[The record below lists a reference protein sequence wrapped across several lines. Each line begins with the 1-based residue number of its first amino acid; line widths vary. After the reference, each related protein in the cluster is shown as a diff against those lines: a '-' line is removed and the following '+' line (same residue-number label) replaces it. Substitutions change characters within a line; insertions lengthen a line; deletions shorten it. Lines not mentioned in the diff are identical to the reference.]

1 MDRLIVQSLRL
12 SLRLTVWSA
21 AVPFVLARQVAR
33 ATRQLAGAWRLASR
47 DVLPCPGCG
56 AAVSLVGRYAC
67 GRCGF
72 VFDGFAFSACQ
83 VCGAIPPYIACT
95 VCGAGVRNP
104 VQR

>member
-1 MDRLIVQSLRL
+1 MDRLIMQSLRL

-21 AVPFVLARQVAR
+21 AMPFVLARQVVR
-33 ATRQLAGAWRLASR
+33 ATRQLAGGWLLASR

-56 AAVSLVGRYAC
+56 GAVSLVGRYEC

-72 VFDGFAFSACQ
+72 VFDGFAFSVCT
-83 VCGAIPPYIACT
+83 VCGAIPPYIACQ

-104 VQR
+104 VNR